1 MYTCISNRIESNRI
15 ESNRIESSIYI
26 VIIVIMLFRDANGNL
41 VEINRQDFKNDE
53 LYYQKI
59 MELYTLSKNSIL

>member
-1 MYTCISNRIESNRI
+1 
-15 ESNRIESSIYI
+15 
-26 VIIVIMLFRDANGNL
+26 MLFLDANGNL